1 MTSAVITDVQQ
12 PDYPK
17 YQRQGGLE
25 LTPEEIN
32 ALRQCMKNSSIL
44 APSIISAA
52 IGYGICKIT
61 PFRANAKY
69 VAIVSGVVGLIT
81 GRISAAKS
89 CLTKVASMPNSTL
102 RDRMMESGYFGN
114 VAPQRE
120 TLYYRGSQ
128 SEVQSPA
135 GPSTEIVFD
144 DYPPMNSYDTY
155 SSINPD
161 NSDFN
166 VSEDTDLSEP
176 INIQKGISY
185 EELRHQNR
193 DEFYKKHKQW
203 YTPKTREF
211 PVKETSEQV
220 PTTSTSNR
228 SPMQEKT
235 KYGDVW
241 D

>member
-17 YQRQGGLE
+17 YQRQQGGLE

-69 VAIVSGVVGLIT
+69 IAIVSGVVGLIT

-89 CLTKVASMPNSTL
+89 CLAKVASMPNSTL

-114 VAPQRE
+114 VPHRE
-120 TLYYRGSQ
+120 TLYYRGPQ
-128 SEVQSPA
+128 PEVQNPA
-135 GPSTEIVFD
+135 GPSAEIVFD

-161 NSDFN
+161 SSDFN

-176 INIQKGISY
+176 INIQKGVSY

-193 DEFYKKHKQW
+193 DEFYKKHKSW
-203 YTPKTREF
+203 YASKTREF
-211 PVKETSEQV
+211 PVMKETSEQV
-220 PTTSTSNR
+220 PTTSSR

>member
-128 SEVQSPA
+128 S
-135 GPSTEIVFD
+135 
-144 DYPPMNSYDTY
+144 YDTY

-176 INIQKGISY
+176 INIQKGVSY

>member
-17 YQRQGGLE
+17 YRRQDRLE
-25 LTPEEIN
+25 LTPEEIV
-32 ALRQCMKNSSIL
+32 ALRQCMKNSSTL
-44 APSIISAA
+44 APTIIFAT
-52 IGYGICKIT
+52 IGYGICRMT

-69 VAIVSGVVGLIT
+69 VALATGVVGLVT
-81 GRISAAKS
+81 SRIGAAKL

-102 RDRMMESGYFGN
+102 RDRMKELDYFGN
-114 VAPQRE
+114 IAHRE
-120 TLYYRGSQ
+120 TLHYQGPQ
-128 SEVQSPA
+128 SKVQNPTE
-135 GPSTEIVFD
+135 PSTEIVFD

-166 VSEDTDLSEP
+166 ISEDTDLSEP
-176 INIQKGISY
+176 INRQKDVSY

-193 DEFYKKHKQW
+193 DEFYKKNKQW
-203 YTPKTREF
+203 YVPRTKEP
-211 PVKETSEQV
+211 PVTKETSEQV
-220 PTTSTSNR
+220 PTTSSW

-241 D
+241 G

>member
-17 YQRQGGLE
+17 YRKQQGGLE

-44 APSIISAA
+44 VPSIVSAA
-52 IGYGICKIT
+52 LGYGICKMT

-69 VAIVSGVVGLIT
+69 IAVISGVVGLMT
-81 GRISAAKS
+81 GRISAAKF
-89 CLTKVASMPNSTL
+89 CLAKVASMPNSTL
-102 RDRMMESGYFGN
+102 RDRMIESGYFGN
-114 VAPQRE
+114 VAHRE
-120 TLYYRGSQ
+120 ALYYQGPQ
-128 SEVQSPA
+128 PEVQSPA

-161 NSDFN
+161 NNDFN
-166 VSEDTDLSEP
+166 EDADLSEP
-176 INIQKGISY
+176 INIQKGVSY

-203 YTPKTREF
+203 YTPKTREL
-211 PVKETSEQV
+211 PETKETSEQV
-220 PTTSTSNR
+220 PTTSSR

-241 D
+241 G